1 MTNCKDCLHYL
12 DDGEVSGHFYCKWY
26 NDWIPKKWINRNEGC
41 PGHFTKV
48 EE

>member
-1 MTNCKDCLHYL
+1 MNCDNCQHYL
-12 DDGEVSGHFYCKWY
+12 DDEEEVPGHFYCTWQH
-26 NDWIPKKWINRNEGC
+26 DWIPKEWNNGYEGC